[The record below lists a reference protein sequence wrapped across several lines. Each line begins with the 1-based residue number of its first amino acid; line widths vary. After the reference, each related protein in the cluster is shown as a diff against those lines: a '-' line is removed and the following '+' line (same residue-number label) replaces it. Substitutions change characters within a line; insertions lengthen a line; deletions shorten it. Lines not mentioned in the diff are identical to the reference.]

1 MRQEHNHDLRVG
13 KVSIQDLPQFIS
25 GFSTR
30 GAEARRK
37 HGSHGSQ
44 LFRVSE
50 EDSRV
55 VVLFEWESK
64 EAFESFLNDPLVKET
79 MKSSGTIGPPEFT
92 LLKKLGMFPS

>member
-1 MRQEHNHDLRVG
+1 MIHVLG

-25 GFSTR
+25 VFSTR

-37 HGSHGSQ
+37 HGSYGSQ

-50 EDSRV
+50 KDNQV
-55 VVLFEWESK
+55 VVLFEWESR

-79 MKSSGTIGPPEFT
+79 MKSSGAMGPPEFT
-92 LLKKLGMFPS
+92 LLEKIGMFPS